1 MAQSKRLF
9 SRTSP
14 HSVSLQSESVPWTVL
29 MVVMLLIIMVVSLWG
44 KIPKR
49 LHFPHETP
57 PGNGSGLFKSKPA
70 RQLT

>member
-14 HSVSLQSESVPWTVL
+14 HNASPQSETVPWTVL
-29 MVVMLLIIMVVSLWG
+29 TVVMLLIIIVVSLWG

-49 LHFPHETP
+49 PHFPHETP
-57 PGNGSGLFKSKPA
+57 AGNGSGFFKSHPFG
-70 RQLT
+70 QLT